1 MIEWILLVW
10 LVVPGHPPA
19 PAVEAGVYHQEARCI
34 AARDSVQTEREDV
47 GFIAVCVER
56 DK

>member
-1 MIEWILLVW
+1 MMWILLVW
-10 LVVPGHPPA
+10 LVVPGQ
-19 PAVEAGVYHQEARCI
+19 PAVPIEVGVYYQQARCE

-47 GFIAVCVER
+47 GFVAVCVER